1 MARPLVRRLTAHPP
15 REDTMDIRPMTIAD
29 YPAVH
34 RLWSGTAGVGM
45 RSLDDSKAGIA
56 RFLARNPT
64 TSFVAVENGRV
75 VGAILAGHDGRRG
88 YLYHATVHADRRGRG
103 IGKALVEAVCRALR
117 DEGIHK
123 AGLVVFRANAD
134 GQAFWRALGWE
145 ERRDLA
151 YYNLSLNDE
160 NV

>member
-1 MARPLVRRLTAHPP
+1 MARPLVWLRPPTQGRHHGHPP
-15 REDTMDIRPMTIAD
+15 DDVAD

-34 RLWSGTAGVGM
+34 RLWSGRRGGDAAWTIRG
-45 RSLDDSKAGIA
+45 RIA

-75 VGAILAGHDGRRG
+75 VGALLAGHDGRRG
-88 YLYHATVHADRRGRG
+88 YLYHATVAADRRGRG
-103 IGKALVEAVCRALR
+103 IGRALVEAVCRALR
-117 DEGIHK
+117 AEGIHK